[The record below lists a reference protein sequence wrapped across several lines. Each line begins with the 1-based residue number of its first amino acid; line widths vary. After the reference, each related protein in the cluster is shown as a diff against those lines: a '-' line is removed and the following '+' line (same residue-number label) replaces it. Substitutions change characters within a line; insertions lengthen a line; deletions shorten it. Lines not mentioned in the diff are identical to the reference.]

1 MTMASCGG
9 TGATE
14 YAANRNRTWSGDG
27 VMTAAR
33 SRVGPPAPAVPPRQD
48 VGGHC
53 RLAFASGAGRAGGMA
68 VGPEAPPPNRT
79 PLMEVASASK
89 DSSKIIDQFPTRQ
102 EPSQSSSSISSASA
116 LVPTQMLTP
125 VATHTHE
132 LDQPGRLEIIQ
143 IAAEV
148 SGLMYEV
155 PAVEPGA
162 RTAERARPL
171 GVLCWRRCWR
181 DGAARPYRPGPKR
194 CPGRASDG
202 GRGA

>member
-53 RLAFASGAGRAGGMA
+53 RLAFASGAGRAMGMV

-79 PLMEVASASK
+79 PLMEVAS
-89 DSSKIIDQFPTRQ
+89 
-102 EPSQSSSSISSASA
+102 
-116 LVPTQMLTP
+116 
-125 VATHTHE
+125 
-132 LDQPGRLEIIQ
+132 
-143 IAAEV
+143 
-148 SGLMYEV
+148 
-155 PAVEPGA
+155 GA
-162 RTAERARPL
+162 RTAANHRSIPDKAGTFP
-171 GVLCWRRCWR
+171 VLIQHLKRLRIGPNTDADASR
-181 DGAARPYRPGPKR
+181 DAHP
-194 CPGRASDG
+194 
-202 GRGA
+202 